1 MKISEFFNKELIVT
15 NLDAKCKEDVFDV
28 LYKKLYENGFVKE
41 SYLEAIKKREKNF
54 PTGLLL
60 NKYNVAIPHTDPEH
74 VIKPAIAVA
83 TLKNPVIFKNM
94 ANPLEDV
101 EVNIIF
107 MIALNESH
115 SQVEMLQQ
123 LIQLIQNDSL
133 IDEIIREDGGDGI
146 EKIIKQNS
154 QKLTGGK

>member
-15 NLDAKCKEDVFDV
+15 NFDAKCKEDVFDV

-54 PTGLLL
+54 PTGLQL
-60 NKYNVAIPHTDPEH
+60 NRYNVAIPHTDPEH
-74 VIKPAIAVA
+74 VVKPAIAIA

-101 EVNIIF
+101 KINIVF
-107 MIALNESH
+107 MIALNEAH

-123 LIQLIQNDSL
+123 MVQLIQNDNL
-133 IDEIIREDGGDGI
+133 L
-146 EKIIKQNS
+146 EKIIRAN
-154 QKLTGGK
+154 GGGEIINLIVETFENKISM

>member
-1 MKISEFFNKELIVT
+1 MKISEFFNNELVVT
-15 NLDAKCKEDVFDV
+15 NFDAKCKEDVFDV

-54 PTGLLL
+54 PTGLQL
-60 NKYNVAIPHTDPEH
+60 NRYNVAIPHTDPEH
-74 VIKPAIAVA
+74 VVKPAIAVA

-101 EVNIIF
+101 EVSLVF
-107 MIALNESH
+107 MIALNEAH

-123 LIQLIQNDSL
+123 LVQLIQNDNL
-133 IDEIIREDGGDGI
+133 L
-146 EKIIKQNS
+146 EKIIRAN
-154 QKLTGGK
+154 GGGEIINLIVETFENKISM

>member
-15 NLDAKCKEDVFDV
+15 NFDAKSKEDVIDV

-54 PTGLLL
+54 PTGLQL
-60 NKYNVAIPHTDPEH
+60 NRYNVAIPHTDPEH
-74 VIKPAIAVA
+74 VVKPAIAVA

-101 EVNIIF
+101 EVSLVF
-107 MIALNESH
+107 MIALNEAH

-123 LIQLIQNDSL
+123 LIQLIQNDVL
-133 IDEIIREDGGDGI
+133 LEKIIREDGGDEII
-146 EKIIKQNS
+146 EIIKNCT
-154 QKLTGGK
+154 LNDETV

>member
-1 MKISEFFNKELIVT
+1 MKISEFFNRELIIT
-15 NLDAKCKEDVFDV
+15 NFEAKSQDDVFDV
-28 LYKKLYENGFVKE
+28 LYKKLFENGYVKE
-41 SYLEAIKKREKNF
+41 TYLEAVKKREKVF

-83 TLKNPVIFKNM
+83 TLKKPVIFKNM

-101 EVNIIF
+101 LVNIIF

-123 LIQLIQNDSL
+123 LIQLIQDDSL
-133 IDEIIREDGGDGI
+133 LEKIIGEDGGDGI
-146 EKIIKQNS
+146 ITSIKMYF
-154 QKLTGGK
+154 KEEYIDI

>member
-1 MKISEFFNKELIVT
+1 MKISEFFNNELVVT
-15 NLDAKCKEDVFDV
+15 NFDAKCKEDVFDV

-54 PTGLLL
+54 PTGLQL
-60 NKYNVAIPHTDPEH
+60 NRYNVAIPHTDPEH
-74 VIKPAIAVA
+74 VVKPAIAVA

-101 EVNIIF
+101 EVSLVF
-107 MIALNESH
+107 MIALNEAH

-123 LIQLIQNDSL
+123 LIQLIQNDVL
-133 IDEIIREDGGDGI
+133 LEKIIREDGGDEII
-146 EKIIKQNS
+146 EIIKNCT
-154 QKLTGGK
+154 LNDETV

>member
-54 PTGLLL
+54 PTGLQL
-60 NKYNVAIPHTDPEH
+60 NRYNVAIPHTDPEH
-74 VIKPAIAVA
+74 VVKPAIAVA

-123 LIQLIQNDSL
+123 LTSLIQDEKLLEEIARVNGGEQI
-133 IDEIIREDGGDGI
+133 IDILKIR
-146 EKIIKQNS
+146 N
-154 QKLTGGK
+154 

>member
-1 MKISEFFNKELIVT
+1 
-15 NLDAKCKEDVFDV
+15 
-28 LYKKLYENGFVKE
+28 LYENGFVKE

-54 PTGLLL
+54 PTGLQL
-60 NKYNVAIPHTDPEH
+60 NRYNVAIPHTDPEH
-74 VIKPAIAVA
+74 VVKPAIAIA

-101 EVNIIF
+101 EVSLVF

-123 LIQLIQNDSL
+123 LIQLIQNDVL
-133 IDEIIREDGGDGI
+133 LEKIIREDGGDEII
-146 EKIIKQNS
+146 EIIKNCT
-154 QKLTGGK
+154 LNDETV

>member
-1 MKISEFFNKELIVT
+1 MKISEFFNNELVVT
-15 NLDAKCKEDVFDV
+15 NFDAKCKEDVFDV

-54 PTGLLL
+54 PTGLQL
-60 NKYNVAIPHTDPEH
+60 NRYNVAIPHTDPEH
-74 VIKPAIAVA
+74 VVKPAIAVA

-101 EVNIIF
+101 KINIVF
-107 MIALNESH
+107 MIALNEAH

-123 LIQLIQNDSL
+123 MVQLIQNDNL
-133 IDEIIREDGGDGI
+133 L
-146 EKIIKQNS
+146 EKIIRAN
-154 QKLTGGK
+154 GGGEIINLIVETFENKISM

>member
-1 MKISEFFNKELIVT
+1 MKISEFFNNELVVT
-15 NLDAKCKEDVFDV
+15 NFDAKCKEDVFDV

-54 PTGLLL
+54 PTGLQL
-60 NKYNVAIPHTDPEH
+60 NRYNVAIPHTDPEH

-123 LIQLIQNDSL
+123 LIQLIQNDVL
-133 IDEIIREDGGDGI
+133 L
-146 EKIIKQNS
+146 EKIISLKGGNEIINLL
-154 QKLTGGK
+154 KYNLT